1 MARQISRTFQQ
12 SLMSEIDCDM
22 LENNSTSEIV
32 DLLNTS
38 IVGLVIPSDFQGE
51 KIAFKVSVDKVNFYS
66 LQNNANEKIVI
77 DAKSES
83 VVSFGRDDFLAWKYL
98 KIVSD
103 MTQTADISIRLQTRA
118 GGWWHQQYWKA
129 TKSLLQIAQI

>member
-118 GGWWHQQYWKA
+118 GG
-129 TKSLLQIAQI
+129 